1 MKMWSALY
9 PYLGGKRRLCPLI
22 FREVDRVVP
31 RRLWPGLTFL
41 DAFLGGGSV
50 SLGAKAQGFRV
61 IATDI
66 AERSIVVGQALIEN
80 TRVRLTREDVL
91 RLLAPRT
98 GPPGRV
104 ERELTP
110 SVFTANVG
118 RFLDAAFETAGR
130 TKDTAK
136 AALLRLL
143 AVRVALLAHP
153 MSQVRPGTAHRA
165 STGEWESITESCL
178 YHYTEAFR
186 LTTPARLWDLAQQIN
201 AGVFQ
206 GEATVM
212 KADVLEA
219 LPSIHADVAY
229 FDPPY
234 PGVMSYEKEYRVI
247 DQLLEGTT
255 RPTSPFTAKTGASML
270 DTLFERALHIPVWI
284 LSLGNEVVTIEE
296 LEAKMT
302 KLGRQTKAIAIKY
315 QHLPAV
321 ATEEK
326 KRENREFLVVG
337 WDPAAALLR
346 QDSVERVGLADDLN
360 HANLADTVVSVEP
373 DPDLGGSESP
383 TSLTLASDGFEKGD
397 SAEPEEFASHRRG
410 SVSEPQAGVD
420 QPDAILGERGLNRDT
435 EGIVLSPERHR
446 STLPRDAHEVKNERD
461 REQGWDPTALLLQVG
476 SSGGPT
482 QDLAAQGL
490 RSDGR
495 PESAFAFSQQNAT
508 ERRGPILEL
517 DGGLDSP
524 RTVVGEVSLDGDLER
539 RVVSHDATVAWNGR
553 RSQG

>member
-1 MKMWSALY
+1 MQRSRRMRMWSALY

-22 FREVDRVVP
+22 FREIDRVVP
-31 RRLWPGLTFL
+31 RRLWSSLTFL

-50 SLGAKAQGFRV
+50 SLGAKAQGFHV

-91 RLLAPRT
+91 RLLAPRK

-104 ERELTP
+104 ERDFTP

-118 RFLDAAFETAGR
+118 RFLDAAFETAEE
-130 TKDTAK
+130 TKDAAK

-143 AVRVALLAHP
+143 AIRVALLAHP

-186 LTTPARLWDLAQQIN
+186 LTTPGKLWDLAQQIN

-206 GEATVM
+206 GEAKVM
-212 KADVLEA
+212 KTDIVEA
-219 LPSIHADVAY
+219 LPSIQADVAY

-234 PGVMSYEKEYRVI
+234 PGVMSYEKEYRII
-247 DQLLEGTT
+247 DQLLEGSSK
-255 RPTSPFTAKTGASML
+255 PTSPFTAKTGASML
-270 DTLFERALHIPVWI
+270 DTLFERAQHIPLWI
-284 LSLGNEVVTIEE
+284 LSLGNEVVTLEE

-302 KLGRQTKAIAIKY
+302 KLGRHTKAIAIKY

-337 WDPAAALLR
+337 VNPDAALVR
-346 QDSVERVGLADDLN
+346 
-360 HANLADTVVSVEP
+360 
-373 DPDLGGSESP
+373 
-383 TSLTLASDGFEKGD
+383 EKSGKK
-397 SAEPEEFASHRRG
+397 E
-410 SVSEPQAGVD
+410 AG
-420 QPDAILGERGLNRDT
+420 
-435 EGIVLSPERHR
+435 
-446 STLPRDAHEVKNERD
+446 
-461 REQGWDPTALLLQVG
+461 
-476 SSGGPT
+476 
-482 QDLAAQGL
+482 
-490 RSDGR
+490 
-495 PESAFAFSQQNAT
+495 
-508 ERRGPILEL
+508 
-517 DGGLDSP
+517 
-524 RTVVGEVSLDGDLER
+524 
-539 RVVSHDATVAWNGR
+539 
-553 RSQG
+553 

>member
-1 MKMWSALY
+1 MWSALY

-22 FREVDRVVP
+22 FREIDRVVP
-31 RRLWPGLTFL
+31 RRLWSSLTFL

-50 SLGAKAQGFRV
+50 ALGAKAQGFRV

-80 TRVRLTREDVL
+80 TRVRLTKEDVL

-118 RFLDAAFETAGR
+118 RFLDAAFETAEQ

-165 STGEWESITESCL
+165 STGEWESITPSCR
-178 YHYTEAFR
+178 YHYVDGFR
-186 LTTPARLWDLAQQIN
+186 LTTTARLWDLAQQIN

-206 GEATVM
+206 GEAKVM
-212 KADVLEA
+212 KTDILAA
-219 LPSIHADVAY
+219 LPSIQADVAY

-270 DTLFERALHIPVWI
+270 DTLFERATHIPLWI

-296 LEAKMT
+296 LEAKMLKHGRRT
-302 KLGRQTKAIAIKY
+302 KTLAIAYK
-315 QHLPAV
+315 HLPAV

-337 WDPAAALLR
+337 WDPEVALTRGRSEDRVEVGQGASQVEVLHDLPGLEVDPNPQGAELTAAPLLTDDGLEKR
-346 QDSVERVGLADDLN
+346 VSPPPERGAPLLN
-360 HANLADTVVSVEP
+360 GDGEPEPRVDEP
-373 DPDLGGSESP
+373 D
-383 TSLTLASDGFEKGD
+383 A
-397 SAEPEEFASHRRG
+397 
-410 SVSEPQAGVD
+410 
-420 QPDAILGERGLNRDT
+420 
-435 EGIVLSPERHR
+435 
-446 STLPRDAHEVKNERD
+446 
-461 REQGWDPTALLLQVG
+461 
-476 SSGGPT
+476 
-482 QDLAAQGL
+482 
-490 RSDGR
+490 
-495 PESAFAFSQQNAT
+495 
-508 ERRGPILEL
+508 
-517 DGGLDSP
+517 
-524 RTVVGEVSLDGDLER
+524 VVVEARFDGDRER
-539 RVVSHDATVAWNGR
+539 RVLVGGHDETFHLNRLGR
-553 RSQG
+553 QDGVTR

>member
-1 MKMWSALY
+1 MRRGRRMKMWSSLY

-22 FREVDRVVP
+22 FREIDRVVP
-31 RRLWPGLTFL
+31 RRLWSSLTFL

-50 SLGAKAQGFRV
+50 SLGAKAQGFKV

-98 GPPGRV
+98 GSVGRV
-104 ERELTP
+104 ERDLTP

-118 RFLDAAFETAGR
+118 RFLDAAFETAAQTG
-130 TKDTAK
+130 DVAK

-143 AVRVALLAHP
+143 AIRVALLAHP

-186 LTTPARLWDLAQQIN
+186 LTTPARLWGLAQQIN

-206 GEATVM
+206 GEVKVM
-212 KADVLEA
+212 KTDILEA
-219 LPSIHADVAY
+219 LPAIQADVAY

-234 PGVMSYEKEYRVI
+234 PGVMSYEKEYRII

-270 DTLFERALHIPVWI
+270 DRLFERATHIPVWI

-302 KLGRQTKAIAIKY
+302 KLGRQTKAIAIAY

-321 ATEEK
+321 STAEK

-337 WDPAAALLR
+337 WDPTLWPLKTL
-346 QDSVERVGLADDLN
+346 SVGRAGFRDHELGRDVDGP
-360 HANLADTVVSVEP
+360 VS
-373 DPDLGGSESP
+373 
-383 TSLTLASDGFEKGD
+383 
-397 SAEPEEFASHRRG
+397 
-410 SVSEPQAGVD
+410 GV
-420 QPDAILGERGLNRDT
+420 
-435 EGIVLSPERHR
+435 H
-446 STLPRDAHEVKNERD
+446 
-461 REQGWDPTALLLQVG
+461 
-476 SSGGPT
+476 
-482 QDLAAQGL
+482 
-490 RSDGR
+490 
-495 PESAFAFSQQNAT
+495 
-508 ERRGPILEL
+508 
-517 DGGLDSP
+517 
-524 RTVVGEVSLDGDLER
+524 
-539 RVVSHDATVAWNGR
+539 
-553 RSQG
+553 

>member
-1 MKMWSALY
+1 MRRGRRMKMWSALY

-22 FREVDRVVP
+22 FREIDRVVP
-31 RRLWPGLTFL
+31 RRLWSGLTFL

-50 SLGAKAQGFRV
+50 SIGAKAQGFRV

-91 RLLAPRT
+91 RLLVPRT
-98 GPPGRV
+98 GAPGRV
-104 ERELTP
+104 ERDLSP
-110 SVFTANVG
+110 SVFTTNVG
-118 RFLDAAFETAGR
+118 RFLDAAFETAEQ

-186 LTTPARLWDLAQQIN
+186 LTTPRKLWDLAQQIN

-206 GEATVM
+206 GEAKVM
-212 KADVLEA
+212 KTDILEA
-219 LPSIHADVAY
+219 LPSIQADVAY

-270 DTLFERALHIPVWI
+270 DTLFERATHIPLWI

-302 KLGRQTKAIAIKY
+302 KLGRQTKAIAIAY

-321 ATEEK
+321 AREEK
-326 KRENREFLVVG
+326 KRDNREFLVVG
-337 WDPAAALLR
+337 WDPEVTAR
-346 QDSVERVGLADDLN
+346 RWDSVQGLGDDLDRTN
-360 HANLADTVVSVEP
+360 ILDAVVGVQADLDLRGSQGATAQALAGDAFEQ
-373 DPDLGGSESP
+373 SE
-383 TSLTLASDGFEKGD
+383 
-397 SAEPEEFASHRRG
+397 SAEPEEFAPERRW
-410 SVSEPQAGVD
+410 SVPELQAGVD
-420 QPDAILGERGLNRDT
+420 QPDSVLGERGFHRDL
-435 EGIVLSPERHR
+435 EGIVLSPEGHG
-446 STLPRDAHEVKNERD
+446 STLARDASEVKN
-461 REQGWDPTALLLQVG
+461 GQVK
-476 SSGGPT
+476 
-482 QDLAAQGL
+482 
-490 RSDGR
+490 
-495 PESAFAFSQQNAT
+495 SQ
-508 ERRGPILEL
+508 
-517 DGGLDSP
+517 
-524 RTVVGEVSLDGDLER
+524 
-539 RVVSHDATVAWNGR
+539 
-553 RSQG
+553 